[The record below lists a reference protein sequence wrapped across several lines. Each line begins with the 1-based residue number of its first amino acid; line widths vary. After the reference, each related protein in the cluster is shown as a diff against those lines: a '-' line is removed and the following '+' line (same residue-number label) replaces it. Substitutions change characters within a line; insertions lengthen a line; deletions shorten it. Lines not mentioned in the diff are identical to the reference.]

1 MATNKYFPNF
11 NYAREQDLVEDLVIE
26 SIKIHGIECRYLP
39 RTIVKNDNLYGEDI
53 LSSFDS
59 SAELEMYVKNVEGFE
74 GEGDFLSKFNLEI
87 RDELTLTVAK
97 KRFEQIKTEKITT
110 EVGYNLLQESA
121 NTTVASRQYISS
133 GTANTDSIILE
144 GYDDYTI
151 SSERPMEGD
160 LIFFPLNSKL
170 FEIKHVEH
178 EALFYQTGRL
188 QTYDLKCELFKYS
201 DERLDTGNTEIDAI
215 ETSFSRDALQY
226 QVQLEDG
233 NNMLYEDGD
242 SVIQEFRL
250 ESTDAAA
257 NNEFFTAQADSII
270 DFSEVNPFSEVDRY

>member
-1 MATNKYFPNF
+1 MATNKYFQNF
-11 NYAREQDLVEDLVIE
+11 SYGREQDLVEDLAIE
-26 SIKIHGIECRYLP
+26 SIKIHGIECKYLP
-39 RTIVKNDNLYGEDI
+39 RTIVKNDSLYGEDV
-53 LSSFDS
+53 LSTFDDA
-59 SAELEMYVKNVEGFE
+59 AEVEMYVKNVEGFE
-74 GEGDFLSKFNLEI
+74 GEGDFLSKFGLEI

-121 NTTVASRQYISS
+121 NTTAASRQYISS
-133 GTANTDSIILE
+133 GTANTDSVILE
-144 GYDDYTI
+144 GYDAYTI
-151 SSERPMEGD
+151 DSERPMEGD
-160 LIFFPLNSKL
+160 LVFFPLNSKL

-178 EALFYQTGRL
+178 ESLFYQTGRL

-215 ETSFSRDALQY
+215 ETAFSRDSLLY
-226 QVQLEDG
+226 QLQLEDG
-233 NNMLYEDGD
+233 ENMLYEDGD

-250 ESTDAAA
+250 ETQDAAA